1 MTEEWADIR
10 KANPEDAPGIAK
22 VHIDTWRSTYTG
34 IIPNDYLD
42 ELSYDHAE
50 NIWRERIA
58 SPEPMGL
65 IYVAEIQGGDI
76 VGFVTGGPER
86 TEEYSFDGEIYAI
99 YVLKAFQGRGIGR
112 RLTAA
117 ICQQLAQEGCQSLLM
132 WVLEKNPSRGF
143 YEKLCGE
150 KVAEQEIE
158 FGGVSLPEVGY
169 GWEDIRQLIDETM

>member
-1 MTEEWADIR
+1 MTEEWAVIR

-22 VHIDTWRSTYTG
+22 VHIDTWRSTYTS
-34 IIPNDYLD
+34 IIPSNYLD
-42 ELSYDHAE
+42 KLSYDQAE

-58 SPEPMGL
+58 SPTSMGL
-65 IYVAEIQGGDI
+65 IYVAENPEGDI

-86 TEEYSFDGEIYAI
+86 TEKSPFDGEIYAI
-99 YVLKAFQGRGIGR
+99 YVLEAFQGRGIGR
-112 RLTAA
+112 LLTAT
-117 ICQQLAQEGCQSLLM
+117 ICQQLAQDGFQSLLI

-158 FGGVSLPEVGY
+158 IGGVSLPEVGY
-169 GWEDIRQLIDETM
+169 GWEDIRILIN